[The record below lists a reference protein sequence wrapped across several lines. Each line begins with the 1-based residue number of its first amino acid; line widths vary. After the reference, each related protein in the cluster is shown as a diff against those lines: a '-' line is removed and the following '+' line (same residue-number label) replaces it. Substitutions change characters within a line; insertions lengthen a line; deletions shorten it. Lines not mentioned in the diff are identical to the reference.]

1 MKSESGQP
9 ILQRLVMPLA
19 MSPSSLDSF
28 SGFQRKSDDSTSA
41 SLQPGTPFMKSRL
54 LSLAFSVLCG
64 VALPGIAAEK
74 VQPVRMGAGLM
85 TFDTVPG
92 WGLGEDG
99 KSVLGG
105 THGGV
110 VVDKAGNIY
119 TSSSLGVFV
128 FSPEGKVVRRFLGDA
143 YSNIHDI
150 EIRDEGDAEFI
161 YGARNVAGEGIK
173 FHAETGDIVLKLG
186 IPEES
191 GLNLKKWSP
200 TAITVAPNGDIILSD
215 GYASNHIF
223 KFDKTGKYLMHF
235 GVKGNGLKEFNT
247 AHGMTLDTRYDP
259 PRLLVCDRNHT
270 PKGRLVHYDLDG
282 NFIEEVVTG
291 LGMPTSAA
299 VQGDYVSVPDLHGRL
314 VILDKS
320 NTIIAV
326 LGHNSDP
333 ATRVNYNV
341 PQDQWKEGIFSGT
354 HGSYWDKDGNL
365 YVQDWNVSGRIM
377 KLVRVK

>member
-1 MKSESGQP
+1 
-9 ILQRLVMPLA
+9 
-19 MSPSSLDSF
+19 
-28 SGFQRKSDDSTSA
+28 
-41 SLQPGTPFMKSRL
+41 MKSRL
-54 LSLAFSVLCG
+54 LFLVFTVLCG
-64 VALPGIAAEK
+64 VALPGLAAEK

-128 FSPEGKVVRRFLGDA
+128 FSPEGKIVRRFLGDA

-320 NTIIAV
+320 NTIVAV

>member
-1 MKSESGQP
+1 
-9 ILQRLVMPLA
+9 
-19 MSPSSLDSF
+19 
-28 SGFQRKSDDSTSA
+28 
-41 SLQPGTPFMKSRL
+41 MKSRL
-54 LSLAFSVLCG
+54 LSLVATLVFGL
-64 VALPGIAAEK
+64 ALPLVAADK
-74 VQPVRMGAGLM
+74 VQSVRMGCGIM

-99 KSVLGG
+99 KSVIGS

-110 VVDKAGNIY
+110 VIDKAGSIY

-128 FSPEGKVVRRFLGDA
+128 FSPEGKVIRKFLGDK
-143 YSNIHDI
+143 YSNIHDL
-150 EIRDEGDAEFI
+150 EIRAEGADEFI
-161 YGARNVAGEGIK
+161 YAARNAAGEGIK

-191 GLNLKKWSP
+191 GLKLTKWSP
-200 TAITVAPNGDIILSD
+200 TAITVAPNGDIILAD

-235 GVKGNGLKEFNT
+235 GKAGNGLKEFNT

-259 PRLLVCDRNHT
+259 PRLLICDRNHA
-270 PKGRLVHYDLDG
+270 PKGRLLHYSLEGEYLD
-282 NFIEEVVTG
+282 EVVTG
-291 LGMPTSAA
+291 LGMPTSVS
-299 VQGDYVSVPDLHGRL
+299 VQGDYVSVPDLHGRV

-320 NTIIAV
+320 NTIMAV
-326 LGHNSDP
+326 LGHNANP
-333 ATRVNYNV
+333 ATRGANGV
-341 PQDQWKEGIFSGT
+341 PQDKWIEGIFSGT

>member
-1 MKSESGQP
+1 MK
-9 ILQRLVMPLA
+9 RCW
-19 MSPSSLDSF
+19 
-28 SGFQRKSDDSTSA
+28 
-41 SLQPGTPFMKSRL
+41 
-54 LSLAFSVLCG
+54 LSIVVVFGL
-64 VALPGIAAEK
+64 ALPMFAAEK
-74 VQPVRMGAGLM
+74 VQPVRMGCGIM

-99 KSVLGG
+99 KSVLGS

-110 VVDKAGNIY
+110 VVDKAGSVY

-128 FSPEGKVVRRFLGDA
+128 FSPDGKVIRRFLGEK
-143 YSNIHDI
+143 YNNIHDL
-150 EIRDEGDAEFI
+150 EIRAEGSDEFI
-161 YGARNVAGEGIK
+161 YGARNAAGEGIK

-186 IPEES
+186 IPTEAES
-191 GLNLKKWSP
+191 GLKLTKWSP
-200 TAITVAPNGDIILSD
+200 TAITVAPNGDIILAD

-223 KFDKTGKYLMHF
+223 KYDKTGKYLKHF
-235 GVKGNGLKEFNT
+235 GTKGNGLKEFNT

-259 PRLLVCDRNHT
+259 PRLLICDRNHT
-270 PKGRLVHYDLDG
+270 PKGRLLHYDLDG
-282 NFIEEVVTG
+282 NFIDEVITG

-299 VQGDYVSVPDLHGRL
+299 VQGDFVSVPDLHGRV

-320 NTIIAV
+320 NTIMAV
-326 LGHNSDP
+326 LGHNADP
-333 ATRVNYNV
+333 ATRVNHNV
-341 PQDQWKEGIFSGT
+341 PQDKWIEGIFNGT